1 MADAL
6 PLNVRRALLRALH
19 PPVGD
24 LRFWLVQGLV
34 IVIALFHE
42 GADATSFLHPYGIPN
57 FAAVALF
64 LVPIIY
70 AALNFGIT
78 GSLATGAWV
87 TVVSIPDFYFV
98 DSSANHW
105 SDGLQILIVDTVA
118 IFVGFRVEQERLAR
132 ARAEAASE
140 AHRAAEARTRL
151 YAERILGAQED
162 ERRRISQELHDQP
175 LQDLI
180 HLLRVL
186 DRGSSN
192 EAREVVTQV
201 VSELRQISHGLR
213 PPTLDDLGV
222 TAALRKL
229 VADFP
234 ARTGIASSFRVE
246 GGARRVRPDVE
257 LGLFRVAQEALNNVA
272 RHAQA
277 HKVSVRM
284 RFTDEEV
291 RLSVTDDGNGFNP
304 GLAGESTLGIVG
316 MTERA
321 GLLGGRL
328 EVVSAPGRGTTVRT
342 EVPLAG
348 FTAGIPTTQ
357 PAGR

>member
-1 MADAL
+1 MVEAS
-6 PLNVRRALLRALH
+6 PPNTRRALLRALH

-24 LRFWLVQGLV
+24 LRFWLLQGLV
-34 IVIALFHE
+34 IVIAGFHE
-42 GADATSFLHPYGIPN
+42 GADATSFLHPYGVPN

-64 LVPIIY
+64 LVPIVY

-78 GSLATGAWV
+78 GSLATASWV
-87 TVVSIPDFYFV
+87 TLLSLPDFFFV
-98 DSSANHW
+98 DSSENHL
-105 SDGLQILIVDTVA
+105 SDAIQLLIVDSVA
-118 IFVGFRVEQERLAR
+118 IFVGYRVEQERMAR
-132 ARAEAASE
+132 ERAEAASE
-140 AHRAAEARTRL
+140 GHQAAEARTRL
-151 YAERILGAQED
+151 YAERILRAQEN

-186 DRGSSN
+186 DRGSAE
-192 EAREVVTQV
+192 EAREVVTQI
-201 VSELRQISHGLR
+201 VSELRQISRGLR

-246 GGARRVRPDVE
+246 GGARRVRPEVE

-272 RHAQA
+272 RHARA
-277 HKVSVRM
+277 SKVSVRM

-291 RLSVTDDGNGFNP
+291 RLSVNDDGAGFNP
-304 GLAGESTLGIVG
+304 GSAGEAALGILG

-328 EVVSAPGRGTTVRT
+328 EVISAPGKGTTVRT
-342 EVPLAG
+342 AVPLAG
-348 FTAGIPTTQ
+348 FAAGTSAA
-357 PAGR
+357 PALR